1 MTFIDNQSVEAHPLS
16 HYRHLNIPGGDMR
29 ISITAKC
36 NMRCSYCHNEG
47 QGAFTGKYMP
57 IDVLLSIV
65 RLGLKYGI
73 NKVRLTGGEPL
84 LHPRI
89 YDIVR
94 ALKNDLAIQ
103 DVGVNTNG
111 ILLTKENAD
120 KLKNAGVDV
129 VVVGLDYYDSKISKD
144 SSRGSTSSSILD
156 NIIRAQ
162 QMGINVQIAS
172 VYSVNDICN
181 TRKIVEWCRDN
192 RMLLKVLE
200 VSDEDVSPSTSSEF
214 LHLISI
220 LQNEYSLTLGKTVAF
235 NETFGV
241 HSNGT
246 RILFFHSHCRV
257 RECHECSLMHMRVT
271 ATGCAKPCILRKDT
285 EFSLIGED
293 PDLSLRKAIHN
304 LGNPPEK
311 QPR

>member
-1 MTFIDNQSVEAHPLS
+1 MNLTETQSVEMKPLS

-57 IDVLLSIV
+57 VDTLLSIV
-65 RLGLKYGI
+65 RLGLRYGI

-89 YDIVR
+89 YDIVQ
-94 ALKNDLAIQ
+94 ALKNDLEVT

-111 ILLTKENAD
+111 ILLTEENAL
-120 KLKNAGVDV
+120 KLRDAGVDV
-129 VVVGLDYYDSKISKD
+129 VVVGLDYFDRKISKD
-144 SSRGSTSSSILD
+144 SSRGCSSDLIL
-156 NIIRAQ
+156 NNVLQAKR
-162 QMGINVQIAS
+162 MGINVQIAS
-172 VYSVNDICN
+172 VYSVADIYN
-181 TRKIVEWCRDN
+181 TKQIVEWCRDN
-192 RMLLKVLE
+192 FLLLKLLE
-200 VSDEDVSPSTSSEF
+200 VSDEDVSPSTSKEF
-214 LHLISI
+214 LQLISI

-241 HSNGT
+241 HPNGT
-246 RILFFHSHCRV
+246 KILFFHSHCRV

-271 ATGCAKPCILRKDT
+271 AKGCAKPCILRTDT
-285 EFSLIGED
+285 EFSLIGDD
-293 PDLSLRKAIHN
+293 PDLALRKAIHN
-304 LGNPPEK
+304 LGNPPERP
-311 QPR
+311 PR